1 MEVKYITRGMS
12 DPQGKPPVWFSC
24 HPADLEKAFPLIPE
38 DILSHA
44 NCAVWYDPLMGAQP
58 PEEDGTD
65 APAEAGGAD
74 GIDAQAGAGAAGEL
88 DELFERMQLIVLA
101 VSSTF
106 LHEPNRAK
114 DVELPLALEKHIPVL
129 PILIE
134 NGIGYEFSNTCAKIQ
149 VVRRY
154 EADPTA
160 TPYEEV
166 LKTFL
171 SSVLVGDELAEKVRN
186 AFDAYVFLSYR
197 KKDRRHAHRLM
208 RLIHE
213 NEQFRDIAIW
223 YDEYLVPGE
232 SFNDAIKAAF
242 KKSSLFAMAVT
253 PHLEEKNNYVMRV
266 EYPMARDR
274 KSEQED
280 FEIVPVE
287 MYEPEDKKDEKEWRI
302 NTDELKSHEEFK
314 YKEIP
319 GLRDEHRRPEVDQAF
334 LDALGRIAK
343 KENDGSAQ
351 HRFFI
356 GLAYLNGIDVEVDVK
371 VGKRLLVRAALD
383 PEPCLDASAKL
394 CDMYRRGKGT
404 ERNLKK
410 AIRWQR
416 LQVMQCEDAWNE
428 CHDPDEHRGY
438 ATLWFKAL
446 RKLAEM
452 YREDGDFDEAADC
465 ARRALDLSDKL
476 TDEVGVREQERDR
489 AMILNLLGNLY
500 KERGDLETA
509 GKYYKEAAGIY
520 EKQASE
526 IGTSRARWDVSISW
540 EKLGDLARKRSD
552 LETAEEY
559 YLKAG
564 KIREELNEADPT
576 PFGRRGVSSIMT
588 KMGNVRKS
596 QKRYD
601 EAGDYYKQAL
611 GIDSVLA
618 EEVDSSQSWDDYG
631 VSLIKVGDIHKTQ
644 EHYDE
649 AYECYRDAFRIFERQ
664 ADVNGSRLYQ
674 EHLAA
679 GLEKMAGISKRRGNK
694 AEADQLYR
702 EAIKWRSRLVEEAET
717 VPYIHSLAASYYNA
731 ASVYKSPEMM
741 NMARELWS
749 GLSMDHPEYAKYRDK
764 ADKMLE
770 EYEKEKE

>member
-1 MEVKYITRGMS
+1 M
-12 DPQGKPPVWFSC
+12 
-24 HPADLEKAFPLIPE
+24 
-38 DILSHA
+38 
-44 NCAVWYDPLMGAQP
+44 
-58 PEEDGTD
+58 
-65 APAEAGGAD
+65 
-74 GIDAQAGAGAAGEL
+74 
-88 DELFERMQLIVLA
+88 
-101 VSSTF
+101 
-106 LHEPNRAK
+106 
-114 DVELPLALEKHIPVL
+114 
-129 PILIE
+129 
-134 NGIGYEFSNTCAKIQ
+134 
-149 VVRRY
+149 
-154 EADPTA
+154 
-160 TPYEEV
+160 
-166 LKTFL
+166 
-171 SSVLVGDELAEKVRN
+171 
-186 AFDAYVFLSYR
+186 
-197 KKDRRHAHRLM
+197 
-208 RLIHE
+208 
-213 NEQFRDIAIW
+213 
-223 YDEYLVPGE
+223 
-232 SFNDAIKAAF
+232 
-242 KKSSLFAMAVT
+242 
-253 PHLEEKNNYVMRV
+253 
-266 EYPMARDR
+266 
-274 KSEQED
+274 
-280 FEIVPVE
+280 
-287 MYEPEDKKDEKEWRI
+287 
-302 NTDELKSHEEFK
+302 
-314 YKEIP
+314 
-319 GLRDEHRRPEVDQAF
+319 
-334 LDALGRIAK
+334 
-343 KENDGSAQ
+343 
-351 HRFFI
+351 
-356 GLAYLNGIDVEVDVK
+356 
-371 VGKRLLVRAALD
+371 
-383 PEPCLDASAKL
+383 
-394 CDMYRRGKGT
+394 
-404 ERNLKK
+404 
-410 AIRWQR
+410 
-416 LQVMQCEDAWNE
+416 
-428 CHDPDEHRGY
+428 
-438 ATLWFKAL
+438 
-446 RKLAEM
+446 
-452 YREDGDFDEAADC
+452 
-465 ARRALDLSDKL
+465 
-476 TDEVGVREQERDR
+476 REQERDR

-500 KERGDLETA
+500 KERGDLATA

-679 GLEKMAGISKRRGNK
+679 GLEKMA
-694 AEADQLYR
+694 
-702 EAIKWRSRLVEEAET
+702 EAET

-764 ADKMLE
+764 ANKMLE